1 MKFFTLPIF
10 LAVFAVPGAFQTP
23 APTPPGDGTERIV
36 TEEIVLNVS
45 AFDRSGRSA
54 TSLQKEDLVIIED
67 ERLHQANSVRRIPA
81 SVMIALDTGGEVR
94 QKKNIIT
101 TRQVASRLVEMLSD
115 ESHISLMQFHDRV
128 EFLAEWSQDRQFLLG
143 AIRNRTNF
151 GRRASFIS
159 AIDFAIRAF
168 DDTPTQNRHLILIT
182 DGLDSVEDMQKRSDV
197 LKHAW
202 MSGVVV
208 HVISYTQI
216 EFDALKPQAKIW
228 RKGEHKPRRMPD
240 EVMEAIISSLPM
252 PRAEAIAFVN
262 RVYPP
267 RLLSLITDTPMI
279 GSRRSHLRKLTSS
292 HTQLSALA
300 EYTGGIILLPESAN
314 EMIDKAV
321 SIANFINSQFLITY
335 EPRRMLKD
343 VREDEI
349 RDIRVSSRNPEISV
363 EGARRLVIFAEKDE
377 K

>member
-1 MKFFTLPIF
+1 MKLPSILFFLV
-10 LAVFAVPGAFQTP
+10 LFAIPGAFQVP
-23 APTPPGDGTERIV
+23 VPTPPGERPERVI
-36 TEEIVLNVS
+36 TEEIILNIA
-45 AFDRSGRSA
+45 AFDRAGNVA
-54 TSLQKEDLVIIED
+54 KGLQKEDLVIIED

-94 QKKNIIT
+94 QKKNITT
-101 TRQVASRLVEMLSD
+101 TRQVASRLVDTLSD
-115 ESHISLMQFHDRV
+115 ESYISLVQFHDRV
-128 EFLAEWSQDRQFLLG
+128 EFLAEWSQDRHVLSETV
-143 AIRNRTNF
+143 RNRTNF

-168 DDTPTQNRHLILIT
+168 DDSPTQNRHLILIT
-182 DGLDSVEDMQKRSDV
+182 DGLDSVEDMQKRSEA
-197 LKHAW
+197 LKQAW
-202 MSGVVV
+202 MSGVVI

-228 RKGEHKPRRMPD
+228 RKGEPKPRRMPD

-267 RLLSLITDTPMI
+267 RLLSLITDVPMI
-279 GSRRSHLRKLTSS
+279 GSRRSQLRRLTSS

-300 EYTGGIILLPESAN
+300 EYTGGMILLPESSD
-314 EMIDKAV
+314 EMIDKAA
-321 SIANFINSQFLITY
+321 SITNFINSQFLVTY

-349 RDIRVSSRNPEISV
+349 RDIRVSSRNPEISI
-363 EGARRLVIFAEKDE
+363 EGARRLVIFAEKEE